1 MSKSSGGGGGP
12 VTAAKLAAQLDKGEK
27 DKPKDKGDK
36 PTVTPNWDKVLY
48 TPDRIQAWMRGD
60 MSLKDLHAISGPEM
74 LEMAV
79 IGFNMYEQG
88 KYEEARIIFEG
99 LTSLDKNEPYYVTAL
114 GAVHLARENLETAM
128 NCFNRAIVLNP
139 KEIAAFVNRG
149 EVYLR
154 QGKVMEAARDFKTAV
169 DLDPTGKNQLV
180 HRARV
185 LAAAALEAIES
196 AQGAKMKSKNE
207 DRPKKGAPPPSPAAV
222 ASKAVKK
229 K

>member
-1 MSKSSGGGGGP
+1 
-12 VTAAKLAAQLDKGEK
+12 LAEK
-27 DKPKDKGDK
+27 VPEKTEKAEK
-36 PTVTPNWDKVLY
+36 PTVTPDWDKKLY

-60 MSLKDLHAISGPEM
+60 MSLKDLHALSGPEM

-88 KYEEARIIFEG
+88 KYEEARVIFEG
-99 LTSLDKNEPYYVTAL
+99 LTSLDPKEPYYVTAL
-114 GAVHLARENLETAM
+114 GAVHLARENLDTAM
-128 NCFNRAIVLNP
+128 NCFNRAISLNA

-154 QGKVMEAARDFKTAV
+154 QGKVMEAAQDFKTAV

-196 AQGAKMKSKNE
+196 AQSVTKSKNE
-207 DRPKKGAPPPSPAAV
+207 DRPKRVEGGKPVKSTAAAPP